1 MSYDQGK
8 PCTQGRKDKFNHA
21 CKDTRYIG
29 IAMIF
34 ETKEI

>member
-8 PCTQGRKDKFNHA
+8 SCTQGRKDKFNHA
-21 CKDTRYIG
+21 CKGTRYIG
-29 IAMIF
+29 IALIF

>member
-1 MSYDQGK
+1 MAYYQGK

-21 CKDTRYIG
+21 YKHTRYIYV
-29 IAMIF
+29 AVIF